1 MREPLPIYEALP
13 ALKTHLQTQPT
24 VILQAPPGAGK
35 STVLPLELLNEPWL
49 HGQRILMLEP
59 RRLAARSVA
68 TRMSDLLGE
77 EVGQTVGYRVRFEQ
91 RISARTRIEVLT
103 EGILTRRLQ
112 HDPELN
118 GIGLVIFDE
127 FHERSLHADLALAL
141 CREAQQALRNDL
153 RLLVMSATLDGDA
166 LSAILGNAPI
176 ISTSGRQFAVQVNY
190 AARDPVELPYGLG
203 GLPNVVA
210 DAVSR
215 ALAEHD
221 GDVLAFLPGAAEIQ
235 RAERILAERH
245 SSLQVRP
252 LFGELTLEAQQSAI
266 LPDAAGRRK
275 VVLASAIAETSLTI
289 EGVRVVVDSGLARI
303 PHFDSRSGLTQLET
317 VRVTLD
323 SANQRAG
330 RAGRLGPGVCYRLW
344 SAQTHARLNPSRKP
358 EILEADLAPLRLE
371 LAQWGVRDVTDLNWV
386 TAPPVGAIR
395 HAQEVLTQLGALD
408 GHRLTPDGQA
418 MLDFPTHP
426 RLAHLLVRAAKLPGG
441 KGLALACDVAA
452 LLDDRDPLLREEART
467 AGADLTLRV
476 EALRHWRAT
485 QRGLYGADMRALARI
500 ERVAAQWRKQLN
512 VRVDN
517 IRPDAYEVGALVM
530 LAYPDRIAQTRDK
543 GTAYRL
549 ANGRGVQLAQTDA
562 LAHSPWLAVA
572 HLDGAA
578 GTSGS
583 NAGDIGRIFLAAPL
597 HEDDLKPITTE
608 HEVLGWDAK
617 QGILVARRE
626 RRVGEL
632 VLSSQPSTAMSPAKR
647 AQVLCDVV
655 RSEGLSLLNWTEAA
669 RQWQAR
675 VQSLRLWRGEAWP
688 DVSDETLLARL
699 EDWLLPYLDK
709 VSKRD
714 DFARLDVLSIIS
726 ALLPWAA
733 QNQLAALAPTHL
745 DVPSGS
751 SIALEY
757 AAGAPPVLAVKLQ
770 EMFGLAD
777 TPTVNE
783 GRTKV
788 MLHLL
793 SPARQPIQVTQD
805 LRSFWANTYPVVR
818 KELRGRYNKH
828 PWPEDPWNAP
838 PTRKTLKA
846 LARG

>member
-1 MREPLPIYEALP
+1 
-13 ALKTHLQTQPT
+13 
-24 VILQAPPGAGK
+24 
-35 STVLPLELLNEPWL
+35 
-49 HGQRILMLEP
+49 
-59 RRLAARSVA
+59 
-68 TRMSDLLGE
+68 
-77 EVGQTVGYRVRFEQ
+77 
-91 RISARTRIEVLT
+91 
-103 EGILTRRLQ
+103 
-112 HDPELN
+112 
-118 GIGLVIFDE
+118 
-127 FHERSLHADLALAL
+127 
-141 CREAQQALRNDL
+141 
-153 RLLVMSATLDGDA
+153 
-166 LSAILGNAPI
+166 
-176 ISTSGRQFAVQVNY
+176 
-190 AARDPVELPYGLG
+190 
-203 GLPNVVA
+203 
-210 DAVSR
+210 
-215 ALAEHD
+215 
-221 GDVLAFLPGAAEIQ
+221 
-235 RAERILAERH
+235 
-245 SSLQVRP
+245 
-252 LFGELTLEAQQSAI
+252 
-266 LPDAAGRRK
+266 
-275 VVLASAIAETSLTI
+275 
-289 EGVRVVVDSGLARI
+289 
-303 PHFDSRSGLTQLET
+303 
-317 VRVTLD
+317 
-323 SANQRAG
+323 
-330 RAGRLGPGVCYRLW
+330 
-344 SAQTHARLNPSRKP
+344 
-358 EILEADLAPLRLE
+358 
-371 LAQWGVRDVTDLNWV
+371 
-386 TAPPVGAIR
+386 
-395 HAQEVLTQLGALD
+395 
-408 GHRLTPDGQA
+408 
-418 MLDFPTHP
+418 
-426 RLAHLLVRAAKLPGG
+426 
-441 KGLALACDVAA
+441 
-452 LLDDRDPLLREEART
+452 
-467 AGADLTLRV
+467 
-476 EALRHWRAT
+476 
-485 QRGLYGADMRALARI
+485 MRALARI

-562 LAHSPWLAVA
+562 LAHAPWLAVA

-578 GTSGS
+578 GAGGS

-597 HEDDLKPITTE
+597 HEDDLKPLTTE

-617 QGILVARRE
+617 QGILVARHE

-632 VLSSQPSTAMSPAKR
+632 VLSSQPSAAMSPAKR

-688 DVSDETLLARL
+688 DVSDEALLARL

-714 DFARLDVLSIIS
+714 DFARLDVLSMIS

-838 PTRKTLKA
+838 PTRKTVKA